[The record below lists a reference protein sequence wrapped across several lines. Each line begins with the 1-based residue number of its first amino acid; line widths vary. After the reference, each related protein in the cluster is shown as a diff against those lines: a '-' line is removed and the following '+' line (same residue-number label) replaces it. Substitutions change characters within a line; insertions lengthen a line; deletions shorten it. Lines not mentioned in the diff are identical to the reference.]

1 MSDAPEARSD
11 LGIAAKTRG
20 RSKGLALQQG
30 VHIKQRFKMIL
41 RSKQLL
47 LWLAL
52 LFAHSSAFVPVSPL
66 HNNRPALS
74 LYAKKKKKSKRVQ
87 KKQAAKTAPA
97 PPPAAPAPAPPPVA
111 APPPVT
117 FDAAIAPEAAAP
129 AAAPPVAAP
138 PIAFADGAPTPVAFE
153 APAPPPAAFDA
164 PPAAAFDAPAP
175 PAAAFDAPPPAPAA
189 PVTPAAAPFD
199 EDLKSLIVDEPGKLF
214 GQTAD
219 EQLFG
224 ARPKGAPAPKL
235 RAKPQAPV
243 EDDVDS
249 KWPLPRLE
257 LPDFGS
263 VEKIGGE
270 RPADPTDSFDYGVG
284 GIVKKA
290 VYATAFAAVIWE
302 VYINSPFFE
311 RAAPPPAVT
320 AVQEEM
326 SKYQPPVE
334 VEDPPQPPPEPIVPP
349 PPATFE

>member
-1 MSDAPEARSD
+1 MSGPPEDRSD
-11 LGIAAKTRG
+11 RESLQKHAGGATD
-20 RSKGLALQQG
+20 SHCQQG
-30 VHIKQRFKMIL
+30 LHNKQQFKMIL
-41 RSKQLL
+41 RSRQAL

-52 LFAHSSAFVPVSPL
+52 VFAPGSAFVPVSPL
-66 HNNRPALS
+66 HNKPTLA

-87 KKQAAKTAPA
+87 KKQAAKQAAPA

-129 AAAPPVAAP
+129 VAPPPVAAP
-138 PIAFADGAPTPVAFE
+138 AVAFD
-153 APAPPPAAFDA
+153 APAPPV
-164 PPAAAFDAPAP
+164 AFDAPAP
-175 PAAAFDAPPPAPAA
+175 PAAFDAPPPAPST
-189 PVTPAAAPFD
+189 PMTPAAAPFD

-224 ARPKGAPAPKL
+224 SRPKGAPAPKL
-235 RAKPQAPV
+235 RAKQPV
-243 EDDVDS
+243 VEEDDVDS
-249 KWPLPRLE
+249 KWPLPRLN
-257 LPDFGS
+257 LPDFGG

-334 VEDPPQPPPEPIVPP
+334 GVVDAPDPPPPEPIVPP

>member
-1 MSDAPEARSD
+1 
-11 LGIAAKTRG
+11 
-20 RSKGLALQQG
+20 
-30 VHIKQRFKMIL
+30 MIL
-41 RSKQLL
+41 RSRQAL

-52 LFAHSSAFVPVSPL
+52 LIAHSSAFVPSVTR
-66 HNNRPALS
+66 RPALA

-87 KKQAAKTAPA
+87 KKQAAKAAPA
-97 PPPAAPAPAPPPVA
+97 PPPAPAPAPPPVA

-117 FDAAIAPEAAAP
+117 FDAAMAPEAPVAPPVEAFAAP
-129 AAAPPVAAP
+129 AA
-138 PIAFADGAPTPVAFE
+138 
-153 APAPPPAAFDA
+153 PPAAFDA
-164 PPAAAFDAPAP
+164 PAPPPVAFDAPAP
-175 PAAAFDAPPPAPAA
+175 PAAFDAPPQTPATPMM
-189 PVTPAAAPFD
+189 TPAAAPFD

-224 ARPKGAPAPKL
+224 SRPKGAPAPKM
-235 RAKPQAPV
+235 RAKPQQPA

-257 LPDFGS
+257 LPDFGG

-334 VEDPPQPPPEPIVPP
+334 ELPDAPPPEPIVPP

>member
-1 MSDAPEARSD
+1 MCIRDS
-11 LGIAAKTRG
+11 
-20 RSKGLALQQG
+20 
-30 VHIKQRFKMIL
+30 
-41 RSKQLL
+41 
-47 LWLAL
+47 
-52 LFAHSSAFVPVSPL
+52 
-66 HNNRPALS
+66 
-74 LYAKKKKKSKRVQ
+74 
-87 KKQAAKTAPA
+87 
-97 PPPAAPAPAPPPVA
+97 
-111 APPPVT
+111 
-117 FDAAIAPEAAAP
+117 
-129 AAAPPVAAP
+129 
-138 PIAFADGAPTPVAFE
+138 
-153 APAPPPAAFDA
+153 
-164 PPAAAFDAPAP
+164 
-175 PAAAFDAPPPAPAA
+175 
-189 PVTPAAAPFD
+189 
-199 EDLKSLIVDEPGKLF
+199 LKSLIVDEPGKLF

-224 ARPKGAPAPKL
+224 SRPKGAPAPKM

-257 LPDFGS
+257 LPDFGG

-334 VEDPPQPPPEPIVPP
+334 GVEDPPQPPPEPIVPP

>member
-1 MSDAPEARSD
+1 MSDAPERAAID
-11 LGIAAKTRG
+11 IAAKTRG
-20 RSKGLALQQG
+20 RSNGLALDDDG
-30 VHIKQRFKMIL
+30 VHKKQRFRMIL
-41 RSKQLL
+41 RSKQAL

-52 LFAHSSAFVPVSPL
+52 VCAPGGAFVPVSPL
-66 HNNRPALS
+66 HSKPTHA

-87 KKQAAKTAPA
+87 KKQAAKAAPA
-97 PPPAAPAPAPPPVA
+97 TPPAPAPAPPPVA
-111 APPPVT
+111 APPPVS
-117 FDAAIAPEAAAP
+117 FDAAIAPEVPAAP
-129 AAAPPVAAP
+129 PPVAAP
-138 PIAFADGAPTPVAFE
+138 PIAFADGAPTP
-153 APAPPPAAFDA
+153 
-164 PPAAAFDAPAP
+164 AAFDAPAP
-175 PAAAFDAPPPAPAA
+175 PAAAFDAPQAPAA
-189 PVTPAAAPFD
+189 PATPAAAPFD

-224 ARPKGAPAPKL
+224 SRPKGAPAPKM
-235 RAKPQAPV
+235 RAKPVVEV

-249 KWPLPRLE
+249 KWPLPRLN
-257 LPDFGS
+257 LPDFGG

>member
-1 MSDAPEARSD
+1 M
-11 LGIAAKTRG
+11 
-20 RSKGLALQQG
+20 
-30 VHIKQRFKMIL
+30 
-41 RSKQLL
+41 
-47 LWLAL
+47 
-52 LFAHSSAFVPVSPL
+52 
-66 HNNRPALS
+66 
-74 LYAKKKKKSKRVQ
+74 
-87 KKQAAKTAPA
+87 
-97 PPPAAPAPAPPPVA
+97 
-111 APPPVT
+111 
-117 FDAAIAPEAAAP
+117 
-129 AAAPPVAAP
+129 
-138 PIAFADGAPTPVAFE
+138 
-153 APAPPPAAFDA
+153 
-164 PPAAAFDAPAP
+164 
-175 PAAAFDAPPPAPAA
+175 
-189 PVTPAAAPFD
+189 TPAAAPFD

-334 VEDPPQPPPEPIVPP
+334 EAVDAPDSPAPVGKEDY
-349 PPATFE
+349 

>member
-1 MSDAPEARSD
+1 
-11 LGIAAKTRG
+11 
-20 RSKGLALQQG
+20 
-30 VHIKQRFKMIL
+30 MIL
-41 RSKQLL
+41 RSKQAL

-52 LFAHSSAFVPVSPL
+52 LFAHGGAFVPVSPL
-66 HNNRPALS
+66 HNKPALA

-87 KKQAAKTAPA
+87 KKQAAKAAPA
-97 PPPAAPAPAPPPVA
+97 PPPAPAPAPPPVA

-129 AAAPPVAAP
+129 PPVAAP
-138 PIAFADGAPTPVAFE
+138 PIAFADGAPTP
-153 APAPPPAAFDA
+153 
-164 PPAAAFDAPAP
+164 AAFDAPAP

-224 ARPKGAPAPKL
+224 SRPKGAPAPKL
-235 RAKPQAPV
+235 RAKPVVEA
-243 EDDVDS
+243 EDDVDA
-249 KWPLPRLE
+249 KWPLPQLN
-257 LPDFGS
+257 LPDFGG

-334 VEDPPQPPPEPIVPP
+334 GVEAPPQPPPEPIVPP

>member
-1 MSDAPEARSD
+1 MVVRYQKA
-11 LGIAAKTRG
+11 
-20 RSKGLALQQG
+20 
-30 VHIKQRFKMIL
+30 
-41 RSKQLL
+41 L

-52 LFAHSSAFVPVSPL
+52 LIADSSAFVPAVSRRSHL
-66 HNNRPALS
+66 A

-87 KKQAAKTAPA
+87 KKQAAKQTAAPAPA
-97 PPPAAPAPAPPPVA
+97 PPVAPAPPPVA

-117 FDAAIAPEAAAP
+117 FDAAIAPEAPAAP
-129 AAAPPVAAP
+129 AAPPPVAAPPVAAP

-326 SKYQPPVE
+326 SKYQPPVDTRRPFY
-334 VEDPPQPPPEPIVPP
+334 VASTPSMRLLDGICSM
-349 PPATFE
+349 ACR

>member
-1 MSDAPEARSD
+1 MVRS
-11 LGIAAKTRG
+11 
-20 RSKGLALQQG
+20 
-30 VHIKQRFKMIL
+30 
-41 RSKQLL
+41 L

-52 LFAHSSAFVPVSPL
+52 LIADSSAFVPAAVRR
-66 HNNRPALS
+66 RPALS

-87 KKQAAKTAPA
+87 KKQAAKAAPA
-97 PPPAAPAPAPPPVA
+97 SPPAAPAPAPPPVA

-129 AAAPPVAAP
+129 PPVAAP
-138 PIAFADGAPTPVAFE
+138 PIAFADGAPTP
-153 APAPPPAAFDA
+153 
-164 PPAAAFDAPAP
+164 
-175 PAAAFDAPPPAPAA
+175 AAFDAPPPAPA
-189 PVTPAAAPFD
+189 PPMTPAAAPFD

-224 ARPKGAPAPKL
+224 SRPKGAPAPKL
-235 RAKPQAPV
+235 RAKPVVEA
-243 EDDVDS
+243 EDDVDA
-249 KWPLPRLE
+249 KWPLPRLN

>member
-1 MSDAPEARSD
+1 MLSLLVSTTA
-11 LGIAAKTRG
+11 LVAKPNALRLRG
-20 RSKGLALQQG
+20 GLADVDPTMVANG
-30 VHIKQRFKMIL
+30 A
-41 RSKQLL
+41 
-47 LWLAL
+47 LAL
-52 LFAHSSAFVPVSPL
+52 TGLNAAVI
-66 HNNRPALS
+66 ALS
-74 LYAKKKKKSKRVQ
+74 PAKAGEIYEVSLSGADEAIVKYMGLTLLG
-87 KKQAAKTAPA
+87 QAMMVYYSMQGESAATAIGYSILPQ
-97 PPPAAPAPAPPPVA
+97 
-111 APPPVT
+111 
-117 FDAAIAPEAAAP
+117 
-129 AAAPPVAAP
+129 
-138 PIAFADGAPTPVAFE
+138 
-153 APAPPPAAFDA
+153 
-164 PPAAAFDAPAP
+164 
-175 PAAAFDAPPPAPAA
+175 
-189 PVTPAAAPFD
+189 
-199 EDLKSLIVDEPGKLF
+199 LIGNLQGNLNDEPGKLF

-224 ARPKGAPAPKL
+224 SRPKGAPAPKM
-235 RAKPQAPV
+235 RAPTPKV

-334 VEDPPQPPPEPIVPP
+334 GVEDPPSPPSEP
-349 PPATFE
+349 AGE

>member
-1 MSDAPEARSD
+1 M
-11 LGIAAKTRG
+11 
-20 RSKGLALQQG
+20 
-30 VHIKQRFKMIL
+30 
-41 RSKQLL
+41 
-47 LWLAL
+47 
-52 LFAHSSAFVPVSPL
+52 
-66 HNNRPALS
+66 
-74 LYAKKKKKSKRVQ
+74 
-87 KKQAAKTAPA
+87 
-97 PPPAAPAPAPPPVA
+97 
-111 APPPVT
+111 
-117 FDAAIAPEAAAP
+117 
-129 AAAPPVAAP
+129 
-138 PIAFADGAPTPVAFE
+138 
-153 APAPPPAAFDA
+153 
-164 PPAAAFDAPAP
+164 
-175 PAAAFDAPPPAPAA
+175 PPAPAA
-189 PVTPAAAPFD
+189 PATPAAAPFD

-224 ARPKGAPAPKL
+224 SRPKGAPAPKL
-235 RAKPQAPV
+235 RAKPQQPA
-243 EDDVDS
+243 EDDVDA
-249 KWPLPRLE
+249 KWPLPRLN

-334 VEDPPQPPPEPIVPP
+334 DAPDSPAPVGKEDY
-349 PPATFE
+349 

>member
-1 MSDAPEARSD
+1 
-11 LGIAAKTRG
+11 
-20 RSKGLALQQG
+20 
-30 VHIKQRFKMIL
+30 MIL
-41 RSKQLL
+41 RTRQAL

-52 LFAHSSAFVPVSPL
+52 VLAPARAFVPVSPL
-66 HNNRPALS
+66 HQPTLA

-87 KKQAAKTAPA
+87 KKQAAKAAPA
-97 PPPAAPAPAPPPVA
+97 PPAAPAPAPPPVA
-111 APPPVT
+111 APPPVS
-117 FDAAIAPEAAAP
+117 FDAAIAPEAPAAP
-129 AAAPPVAAP
+129 AAPPPVAFDAPAP
-138 PIAFADGAPTPVAFE
+138 PPVAFE
-153 APAPPPAAFDA
+153 APAP
-164 PPAAAFDAPAP
+164 APATP
-175 PAAAFDAPPPAPAA
+175 MM
-189 PVTPAAAPFD
+189 TPAAAPFD

-224 ARPKGAPAPKL
+224 SRPKGAPAPKL
-235 RAKPQAPV
+235 RAKQPV
-243 EDDVDS
+243 VEEDDVDS
-249 KWPLPRLE
+249 KWPLPRLN
-257 LPDFGS
+257 LPDFGG

-334 VEDPPQPPPEPIVPP
+334 GVEDPPQPPPEPIVPP

>member
-1 MSDAPEARSD
+1 MVVRSQK
-11 LGIAAKTRG
+11 A
-20 RSKGLALQQG
+20 
-30 VHIKQRFKMIL
+30 
-41 RSKQLL
+41 L

-52 LFAHSSAFVPVSPL
+52 LIADSSAFVPAVSRRSHL
-66 HNNRPALS
+66 A

-87 KKQAAKTAPA
+87 KKQAAKAAPA
-97 PPPAAPAPAPPPVA
+97 PPPAAPAPAPPPAA

-117 FDAAIAPEAAAP
+117 FDAAIAPEAPAAP
-129 AAAPPVAAP
+129 AAAPVAAP
-138 PIAFADGAPTPVAFE
+138 PPVAFD
-153 APAPPPAAFDA
+153 APAPPPVAFD
-164 PPAAAFDAPAP
+164 AP
-175 PAAAFDAPPPAPAA
+175 PAAAFDAPPPAPST
-189 PVTPAAAPFD
+189 PMTPAAAPFD

-224 ARPKGAPAPKL
+224 SRPKGAPAPKM
-235 RAKPQAPV
+235 RAKPVVEV

-257 LPDFGS
+257 LPDFGG

-334 VEDPPQPPPEPIVPP
+334 GVEDPPQPPPEPIVPP

>member
-1 MSDAPEARSD
+1 MVRS
-11 LGIAAKTRG
+11 
-20 RSKGLALQQG
+20 
-30 VHIKQRFKMIL
+30 
-41 RSKQLL
+41 L

-52 LFAHSSAFVPVSPL
+52 LIADSSAFVPAAVRR
-66 HNNRPALS
+66 RPALS

-87 KKQAAKTAPA
+87 KKQAAKAAPA
-97 PPPAAPAPAPPPVA
+97 SPPAAPAPAPPPVA

-117 FDAAIAPEAAAP
+117 FDAAIAPEAPAAP
-129 AAAPPVAAP
+129 AAPPPVAAP
-138 PIAFADGAPTPVAFE
+138 PIAFADGAPTP
-153 APAPPPAAFDA
+153 
-164 PPAAAFDAPAP
+164 AAFDAPAP
-175 PAAAFDAPPPAPAA
+175 PPVAFEAPPPAPST
-189 PVTPAAAPFD
+189 PMTPAAAPFD

-224 ARPKGAPAPKL
+224 SRPKGAPAPKL
-235 RAKPQAPV
+235 RAKPVVEA
-243 EDDVDS
+243 EDDVDA
-249 KWPLPRLE
+249 KWPLPQLN
-257 LPDFGS
+257 LPDFGG

-334 VEDPPQPPPEPIVPP
+334 GVEDPL
-349 PPATFE
+349 PPAPPAGE

>member
-1 MSDAPEARSD
+1 M
-11 LGIAAKTRG
+11 
-20 RSKGLALQQG
+20 
-30 VHIKQRFKMIL
+30 
-41 RSKQLL
+41 L

-52 LFAHSSAFVPVSPL
+52 LLARGSAFVPVSPW
-66 HNNRPALS
+66 HNKPALS

-87 KKQAAKTAPA
+87 KKQAAKAA
-97 PPPAAPAPAPPPVA
+97 PPPAPAPAPPPVA

-117 FDAAIAPEAAAP
+117 FDAAIAPEAP
-129 AAAPPVAAP
+129 AVAPPV
-138 PIAFADGAPTPVAFE
+138 
-153 APAPPPAAFDA
+153 
-164 PPAAAFDAPAP
+164 AFDAPAP
-175 PAAAFDAPPPAPAA
+175 PPVAFDAPPPAPST
-189 PVTPAAAPFD
+189 PMMTPAAAPFD

-224 ARPKGAPAPKL
+224 SRPKGAPAPKM
-235 RAKPQAPV
+235 RAKQPV
-243 EDDVDS
+243 VEEDDVDS

-257 LPDFGS
+257 LPDFGG

-270 RPADPTDSFDYGVG
+270 RPADPTDSFDYGIG

-334 VEDPPQPPPEPIVPP
+334 ELPDAPPPEPIVPP

>member
-1 MSDAPEARSD
+1 
-11 LGIAAKTRG
+11 
-20 RSKGLALQQG
+20 
-30 VHIKQRFKMIL
+30 MIL
-41 RSKQLL
+41 RSRQAL

-52 LFAHSSAFVPVSPL
+52 LIAHSSAFVPSVTR
-66 HNNRPALS
+66 RPSLS

-87 KKQAAKTAPA
+87 KKQAAKAAPA
-97 PPPAAPAPAPPPVA
+97 PPPAPAPAPAPPPIA
-111 APPPVT
+111 APPPVS
-117 FDAAIAPEAAAP
+117 FDAAIAPEAPAAP
-129 AAAPPVAAP
+129 AAPP
-138 PIAFADGAPTPVAFE
+138 PVAFE
-153 APAPPPAAFDA
+153 APAPPPVAFE
-164 PPAAAFDAPAP
+164 
-175 PAAAFDAPPPAPAA
+175 APPPAPAT
-189 PVTPAAAPFD
+189 PMMTPAAAPFD

-224 ARPKGAPAPKL
+224 SRPKGAPAPKL
-235 RAKPQAPV
+235 RAKQPV
-243 EDDVDS
+243 VEEDDVDS

-257 LPDFGS
+257 LPDFGG

-334 VEDPPQPPPEPIVPP
+334 ELPDAPPPEPIVPP

>member
-1 MSDAPEARSD
+1 M
-11 LGIAAKTRG
+11 
-20 RSKGLALQQG
+20 
-30 VHIKQRFKMIL
+30 M
-41 RSKQLL
+41 
-47 LWLAL
+47 
-52 LFAHSSAFVPVSPL
+52 
-66 HNNRPALS
+66 
-74 LYAKKKKKSKRVQ
+74 
-87 KKQAAKTAPA
+87 
-97 PPPAAPAPAPPPVA
+97 
-111 APPPVT
+111 
-117 FDAAIAPEAAAP
+117 
-129 AAAPPVAAP
+129 
-138 PIAFADGAPTPVAFE
+138 
-153 APAPPPAAFDA
+153 
-164 PPAAAFDAPAP
+164 
-175 PAAAFDAPPPAPAA
+175 
-189 PVTPAAAPFD
+189 TPAAAPFD

-224 ARPKGAPAPKL
+224 SRPKGAPAPKM
-235 RAKPQAPV
+235 RAPTPKV

-249 KWPLPRLE
+249 KWPLPRLN
-257 LPDFGS
+257 LPDFGG

-334 VEDPPQPPPEPIVPP
+334 EAADAPDSPAPVGKEDY
-349 PPATFE
+349 

>member
-1 MSDAPEARSD
+1 
-11 LGIAAKTRG
+11 
-20 RSKGLALQQG
+20 
-30 VHIKQRFKMIL
+30 MIL
-41 RSKQLL
+41 RTRQAL

-52 LFAHSSAFVPVSPL
+52 VLAPARAFVPVSPL
-66 HNNRPALS
+66 HQPTLA

-87 KKQAAKTAPA
+87 KKQAAKAAPA
-97 PPPAAPAPAPPPVA
+97 PPAAPAPAPPPVA
-111 APPPVT
+111 APPPVS
-117 FDAAIAPEAAAP
+117 FDAAIAPEAPAAP
-129 AAAPPVAAP
+129 AAPPPVAFDAPAP
-138 PIAFADGAPTPVAFE
+138 PPVAFE
-153 APAPPPAAFDA
+153 APAPA
-164 PPAAAFDAPAP
+164 PTQPM
-175 PAAAFDAPPPAPAA
+175 
-189 PVTPAAAPFD
+189 TPAAAPFD

-224 ARPKGAPAPKL
+224 SRPKGAPAPKM
-235 RAKPQAPV
+235 RAKPVVEV

-249 KWPLPRLE
+249 KWPLPRLN
-257 LPDFGS
+257 LPDFGG

>member
-1 MSDAPEARSD
+1 
-11 LGIAAKTRG
+11 
-20 RSKGLALQQG
+20 
-30 VHIKQRFKMIL
+30 
-41 RSKQLL
+41 
-47 LWLAL
+47 
-52 LFAHSSAFVPVSPL
+52 
-66 HNNRPALS
+66 
-74 LYAKKKKKSKRVQ
+74 
-87 KKQAAKTAPA
+87 
-97 PPPAAPAPAPPPVA
+97 
-111 APPPVT
+111 
-117 FDAAIAPEAAAP
+117 
-129 AAAPPVAAP
+129 
-138 PIAFADGAPTPVAFE
+138 
-153 APAPPPAAFDA
+153 
-164 PPAAAFDAPAP
+164 
-175 PAAAFDAPPPAPAA
+175 
-189 PVTPAAAPFD
+189 VTPAAAPFD

-224 ARPKGAPAPKL
+224 SRPKGAPAPKL
-235 RAKPQAPV
+235 RANPPPQQ

-326 SKYQPPVE
+326 SKYQPPVGE
-334 VEDPPQPPPEPIVPP
+334 AVDAPDSPAPVGKEDY
-349 PPATFE
+349 

>member
-1 MSDAPEARSD
+1 MVVRSQK
-11 LGIAAKTRG
+11 A
-20 RSKGLALQQG
+20 
-30 VHIKQRFKMIL
+30 
-41 RSKQLL
+41 L

-52 LFAHSSAFVPVSPL
+52 LIADSSAFVPAVSRRSHL
-66 HNNRPALS
+66 A

-87 KKQAAKTAPA
+87 KKQAAKAAPA
-97 PPPAAPAPAPPPVA
+97 PPPAAPAPAPPPAA

-117 FDAAIAPEAAAP
+117 FDAAIAPEAPAAP
-129 AAAPPVAAP
+129 AAAPVAAP
-138 PIAFADGAPTPVAFE
+138 PPVAFD
-153 APAPPPAAFDA
+153 APAPPPVAFD
-164 PPAAAFDAPAP
+164 AP
-175 PAAAFDAPPPAPAA
+175 PAAAFDAPPPAPST
-189 PVTPAAAPFD
+189 PMTPAAAPFD

-224 ARPKGAPAPKL
+224 SRPKGAPAPKM
-235 RAKPQAPV
+235 RAKPVVEV

-249 KWPLPRLE
+249 KWPLPRLN
-257 LPDFGS
+257 LPDFGG

-334 VEDPPQPPPEPIVPP
+334 GVEDPPQPPPEPIVPP

>member
-1 MSDAPEARSD
+1 M
-11 LGIAAKTRG
+11 
-20 RSKGLALQQG
+20 
-30 VHIKQRFKMIL
+30 M
-41 RSKQLL
+41 
-47 LWLAL
+47 
-52 LFAHSSAFVPVSPL
+52 
-66 HNNRPALS
+66 
-74 LYAKKKKKSKRVQ
+74 
-87 KKQAAKTAPA
+87 
-97 PPPAAPAPAPPPVA
+97 
-111 APPPVT
+111 
-117 FDAAIAPEAAAP
+117 
-129 AAAPPVAAP
+129 
-138 PIAFADGAPTPVAFE
+138 
-153 APAPPPAAFDA
+153 
-164 PPAAAFDAPAP
+164 
-175 PAAAFDAPPPAPAA
+175 
-189 PVTPAAAPFD
+189 TPAAAPFD

-224 ARPKGAPAPKL
+224 SRPKGAPAPKL
-235 RAKPQAPV
+235 RAKQPV
-243 EDDVDS
+243 VEEDDVDS
-249 KWPLPRLE
+249 KWPLPRLN
-257 LPDFGS
+257 LPDFGG

-334 VEDPPQPPPEPIVPP
+334 ELPDAPPPEPIVPP

>member
-1 MSDAPEARSD
+1 
-11 LGIAAKTRG
+11 
-20 RSKGLALQQG
+20 
-30 VHIKQRFKMIL
+30 
-41 RSKQLL
+41 
-47 LWLAL
+47 
-52 LFAHSSAFVPVSPL
+52 
-66 HNNRPALS
+66 
-74 LYAKKKKKSKRVQ
+74 
-87 KKQAAKTAPA
+87 
-97 PPPAAPAPAPPPVA
+97 
-111 APPPVT
+111 VT

-129 AAAPPVAAP
+129 AAQPPVAAP
-138 PIAFADGAPTPVAFE
+138 PIAFADGAPTPVAF
-153 APAPPPAAFDA
+153 
-164 PPAAAFDAPAP
+164 DAPAP
-175 PAAAFDAPPPAPAA
+175 PAVAFDAPQAPAA
-189 PVTPAAAPFD
+189 PATPAAAPFD

-224 ARPKGAPAPKL
+224 SRPKGAPAPKL
-235 RAKPQAPV
+235 RATPPPQQ
-243 EDDVDS
+243 EDDVDA
-249 KWPLPRLE
+249 KWPLPRLN

-270 RPADPTDSFDYGVG
+270 RPADPTDSFDYGIG